1 MNDPNPPTPPAANT
15 AQTGPEDDL
24 SSPPAPDPQARI
36 SELEAELAAAKD
48 VQLRALADLDNTRR
62 RLERDAQA
70 TARYAAENVLREL
83 LGICDS
89 LELGLK
95 AVQSSSGEGPAQA
108 LAEGMQLTHRQLLA
122 LLEKQGVKVLD
133 PVGEPFN
140 PDAHQAMS
148 LVESA
153 DVPPN
158 HVVAVMQKGYR
169 LHERLL
175 RPAMVMVAKAPA
187 PPGPA

>member
-1 MNDPNPPTPPAANT
+1 MNDSDTRTAAQADATPPAAGEPQ
-15 AQTGPEDDL
+15 APGVEI
-24 SSPPAPDPQARI
+24 PDPQVRI
-36 SELEAELAAAKD
+36 AELEAELATARD
-48 VQLRALADLDNTRR
+48 QQLRALADLDNTRR

-95 AVQSSSGEGPAQA
+95 AAQAGEGPAQA
-108 LAEGMQLTHRQLLA
+108 LVEGMELTHRQLQA
-122 LLEKQGVKVLD
+122 LLEKQGVRAVD

-148 LVESA
+148 MVESA
-153 DVPPN
+153 EVPPN
-158 HVVAVMQKGYR
+158 HVLSVMQKGYR
-169 LHERLL
+169 LHDRLL

-187 PPGPA
+187 APDPA